1 MVAILLLCALV
12 ITGCRRTVSEG
23 AVEPRAE
30 ERIVSQ
36 VLTTDSPSRL
46 EVRWFPS
53 GCEEFDSIEVTETT
67 DSVSLLI
74 NAFVDTEACE
84 LSSGE
89 SSTFINLDSP
99 LGDRDVF
106 DANPFIDDDPI
117 VLNAGTQPPE
127 LDE

>member
-1 MVAILLLCALV
+1 M
-12 ITGCRRTVSEG
+12 TEG
-23 AVEPRAE
+23 AIEPQAE

-36 VLTTDSPSRL
+36 VLTTESPTRL

-53 GCEEFDSIEVTETT
+53 GCEEFDSIEVTETAE
-67 DSVSLLI
+67 SVGLLI

-89 SSTFINLDSP
+89 SSTFIDLESP
-99 LGDRDVF
+99 LDGRDVF
-106 DANPFIDDDPI
+106 DANRFIDDDPI
-117 VLNAGTQPPE
+117 VLNAETQPPE